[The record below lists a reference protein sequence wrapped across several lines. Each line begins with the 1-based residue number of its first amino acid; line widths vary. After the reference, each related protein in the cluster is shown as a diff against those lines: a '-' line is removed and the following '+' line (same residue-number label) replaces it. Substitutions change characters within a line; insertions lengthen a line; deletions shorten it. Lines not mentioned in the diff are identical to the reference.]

1 MSKEYEVTLPITG
14 KAYLTVVADS
24 EEEAIQIALGE
35 VLFDHIAIQI
45 ALGEVL
51 FDHIEEWEAVERINE
66 GNVCYAMRPWQA
78 EAVEMGNE

>member
-24 EEEAIQIALGE
+24 EEE
-35 VLFDHIAIQI
+35 AIQI